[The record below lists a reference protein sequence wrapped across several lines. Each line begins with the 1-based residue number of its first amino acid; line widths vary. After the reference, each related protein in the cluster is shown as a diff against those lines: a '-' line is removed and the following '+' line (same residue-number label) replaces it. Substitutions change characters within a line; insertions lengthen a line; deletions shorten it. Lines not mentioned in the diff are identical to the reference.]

1 MKPLPPPQDGP
12 VAPGEERAVWRAWLV
27 RCGRSLPQ
35 VSRWP
40 ALAPPPGGPA
50 PPRGFASPL
59 PGSPAPSRRARPLLM
74 RPRPSL
80 GALLVPVPGSPPPPS
95 LRPRPV
101 RQPVSAHA
109 RLSSDLAAAQRGR
122 EAGRSSGKSGAS
134 TASGAVSNEQRGT
147 CTTDPILLRAP
158 SHSSPGAR

>member
-1 MKPLPPPQDGP
+1 M
-12 VAPGEERAVWRAWLV
+12 RTITH
-27 RCGRSLPQ
+27 
-35 VSRWP
+35 
-40 ALAPPPGGPA
+40 PPGLASCPSREKDELKSGP
-50 PPRGFASPL
+50 PSGETTS
-59 PGSPAPSRRARPLLM
+59 APSGWAC
-74 RPRPSL
+74 
-80 GALLVPVPGSPPPPS
+80 GS
-95 LRPRPV
+95 RPRPV